1 MLCPQESRPQESV
14 VSPNTV
20 KVGPAERS
28 TTLGQLAFV
37 PPLVVGAWTRHI
49 VALAYAPTDEGNML
63 ARLKTFTLLGIEAMP
78 VDVEVDISPAAMPK
92 TILVGLPDT
101 AVKESTHRVERA
113 IVNSGFTRPT
123 DRVVINLAPGDLP
136 KQAASFDLP
145 VALGVLGGSGQLIA
159 DRLEQYAIIGELA
172 LEGHTRPVKGGLSIA
187 IEAAKNDGLRGIV
200 LPAENAAEAAVVEG
214 LDVIPVE
221 SLSQAVAFFAGEI
234 EIAPAPSRLEQL
246 FEAYSAYDVDFGDVR
261 GQEAAK
267 RAITLAA
274 AGRHN
279 LIMIGPPGS
288 GKTML
293 AKRVPT
299 VLPALSAPESIETTR
314 IYSALGQLPAG
325 QPLLARRPFRS
336 PHHTISDAGLVGG
349 GSPPSPG
356 EISKAHNGILFLDE
370 LPEFNRK
377 TLEVMR
383 QPLEDGIVTISR
395 ALRSTT
401 FPSDFMLV
409 AAANPCPCGYRS
421 DPRRNCNCTPPQVEK
436 YMSRISGPLMD
447 RIDMHIEVPAVPF
460 EELSGQSRC
469 GTSSERM
476 RVDVQKAREVQ
487 AQRFADSSSG
497 VRYNAQM
504 TSPQV
509 REHCQ
514 LNPTCQQMLRHSV
527 EEMGLSA
534 RAHDKILR
542 VCRTIADIA
551 GDESI
556 NELHLAE
563 AINYRNL
570 DRDLWV

>member
-1 MLCPQESRPQESV
+1 MKLL
-14 VSPNTV
+14 
-20 KVGPAERS
+20 KVCF
-28 TTLGQLAFV
+28 TLIFLTGLVLLAF
-37 PPLVVGAWTRHI
+37 
-49 VALAYAPTDEGNML
+49 
-63 ARLKTFTLLGIEAMP
+63 
-78 VDVEVDISPAAMPK
+78 
-92 TILVGLPDT
+92 
-101 AVKESTHRVERA
+101 
-113 IVNSGFTRPT
+113 
-123 DRVVINLAPGDLP
+123 NLA
-136 KQAASFDLP
+136 
-145 VALGVLGGSGQLIA
+145 
-159 DRLEQYAIIGELA
+159 
-172 LEGHTRPVKGGLSIA
+172 GL
-187 IEAAKNDGLRGIV
+187 V
-200 LPAENAAEAAVVEG
+200 LPAENAGEAAVVEG
-214 LDVIPVE
+214 LDVIPVR
-221 SLSQAVAFFAGEI
+221 SLSQAVAFFAGEVD
-234 EIAPAPSRLEQL
+234 IAPAPSRLEQL
-246 FEAYSAYDVDFGDVR
+246 FDEYSAYEVDFGDVR
-261 GQEAAK
+261 GQESAK
-267 RAITLAA
+267 RAVTLAA

-299 VLPALSAPESIETTR
+299 VLPELSAPESIETTR

-325 QPLLARRPFRS
+325 QPLLAKRPFRS

-349 GSPPSPG
+349 GSPPAPG

-383 QPLEDGIVTISR
+383 QPLEDGVVTIAR

-447 RIDMHIEVPAVPF
+447 RIDIHIEVPAVPF
-460 EELSGQSRC
+460 EELSSTSKP
-469 GTSSERM
+469 GTSSAAM
-476 RVDVQKAREVQ
+476 REDVQRAREVQ
-487 AQRFADSSSG
+487 AKRFGNCRSA

-504 TSPQV
+504 TSRQV
-509 REHCQ
+509 RQYCH
-514 LNPTCQQMLRHSV
+514 LDATCRTMLRNSV
-527 EEMGLSA
+527 EDMGLSA

-542 VCRTIADIA
+542 VSRTIADVA
-551 GDESI
+551 GDEDI
-556 NELHLAE
+556 NEQHLAE